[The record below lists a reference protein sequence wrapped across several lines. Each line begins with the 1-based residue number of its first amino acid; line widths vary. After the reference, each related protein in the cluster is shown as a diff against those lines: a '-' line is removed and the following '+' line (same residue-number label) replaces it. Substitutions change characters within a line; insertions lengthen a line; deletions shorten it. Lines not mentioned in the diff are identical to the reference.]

1 MPGPAGEFAPT
12 AFRNLGD
19 AIDRAGDPDAPALI
33 DLGGEAAP
41 RTYSYGD
48 FDRFAASVA
57 RGLLTA
63 GLEPGERIAILS
75 ANRAEFLANVLG
87 AMRAGLVAV
96 PVNWKAAARHRRR
109 DHRGLWRASRP
120 VRLAAPAALPAG
132 SEIPRLWRGFRRVAR
147 CASGTCW
154 RRAICRRWLQCAW
167 ARLRYRR
174 RCCRRRGRSSRR
186 LKSPTPM
193 ARPKLA
199 PSSLHRTL
207 TAARPRI
214 CRSVS
219 RIRGSR
225 FASQTPVD
233 VTPMAS

>member
-75 ANRAEFLANVLG
+75 PNRAEFLASVLG

-96 PVNWKAAARHRRR
+96 PVNWKLPPATVAAIIEDCGARLVLCDSQRRPLCPQGLRYRVFGEDFAALLAARAGLAGAERSVVGGCSAHGLGSGIAGAAA
-109 DHRGLWRASRP
+109 GG
-120 VRLAAPAALPAG
+120 AAGLPAG
-132 SEIPRLWRGFRRVAR
+132 SNHQRLWHDRSRSDRLCA
-147 CASGTCW
+147 ASGW
-154 RRAICRRWLQCAW
+154 PPDPGSIARRRASAGRA
-167 ARLRYRR
+167 AARR
-174 RCCRRRGRSSRR
+174 RQ
-186 LKSPTPM
+186 
-193 ARPKLA
+193 
-199 PSSLHRTL
+199 
-207 TAARPRI
+207 RPRH
-214 CRSVS
+214 R
-219 RIRGSR
+219 
-225 FASQTPVD
+225 
-233 VTPMAS
+233 